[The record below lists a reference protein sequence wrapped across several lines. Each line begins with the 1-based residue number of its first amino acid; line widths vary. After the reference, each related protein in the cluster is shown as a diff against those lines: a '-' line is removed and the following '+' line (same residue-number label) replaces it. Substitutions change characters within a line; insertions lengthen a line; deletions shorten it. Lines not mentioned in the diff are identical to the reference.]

1 MKTSVVLIHLYLIGR
16 TGITAIT
23 IAFGF
28 LVSIFFS
35 PIFAS
40 FPPWAT
46 GPALIVVGC
55 MMTTSVRH
63 INWDYPGGSY
73 IITSVFW
80 GRAHHSTVFFYR
92 CYTRLLD
99 DCGHELHASIISLL
113 FAMLFIL
120 TITLFFPYRY
130 NIACKL
136 VTKAKKTQITDINMC
151 IRWHDRWYPQL
162 HCHQWYHSILGLDL
176 VWSYPP

>member
-80 GRAHHSTVFFYR
+80 GRAHHSTV
-92 CYTRLLD
+92 
-99 DCGHELHASIISLL
+99 S
-113 FAMLFIL
+113 FIDAIPAFL
-120 TITLFFPYRY
+120 TIAVMSFTQVSFPYY
-130 NIACKL
+130 LQCCL
-136 VTKAKKTQITDINMC
+136 F
-151 IRWHDRWYPQL
+151 
-162 HCHQWYHSILGLDL
+162 
-176 VWSYPP
+176 